1 MCRPR
6 ARRCGA
12 TVTRKWRER
21 VQKVFEMNER
31 RRSRHRSYP
40 ASFRAKPSFHESE
53 GSDTRK
59 NQSEFSTALTPGN
72 LSRQKSPRLPQTGI
86 VRKCAADAKERTR
99 PALPPGRIQVPYSG
113 ASRGSPPLALARRVA
128 RARASLSAGVSES
141 PEDVGGV
148 EFPRRGGA
156 HGEQRGRTRAGVG
169 RAHGHAAQGV
179 QVRRAS
185 PVFFPPRRAAD
196 EPRRWAH
203 GEAAPAPTVSD
214 PTDLPLHPL
223 HAPGRRRAAAAGC
236 ASSEKT
242 TSVSARR
249 DPPTHPPR
257 RRLAERRQIPSP
269 FTRSAS
275 PPVNSVPLPGLN

>member
-113 ASRGSPPLALARRVA
+113 ATRGSPPLALAHRVA
-128 RARASLSAGVSES
+128 RARASLSAGASES

-179 QVRRAS
+179 QVRPFSGADGGPFS
-185 PVFFPPRRAAD
+185 HHTRRF
-196 EPRRWAH
+196 
-203 GEAAPAPTVSD
+203 
-214 PTDLPLHPL
+214 
-223 HAPGRRRAAAAGC
+223 
-236 ASSEKT
+236 
-242 TSVSARR
+242 SARR
-249 DPPTHPPR
+249 VGPITRMRRSFDGLTRTPPSSSHASLTRHQDHRVRTRGAVPP
-257 RRLAERRQIPSP
+257 
-269 FTRSAS
+269 
-275 PPVNSVPLPGLN
+275 G

>member
-21 VQKVFEMNER
+21 VQKVFELNER

-128 RARASLSAGVSES
+128 RARASLSAGASES

-185 PVFFPPRRAAD
+185 PVFTRA
-196 EPRRWAH
+196 E
-203 GEAAPAPTVSD
+203 
-214 PTDLPLHPL
+214 
-223 HAPGRRRAAAAGC
+223 
-236 ASSEKT
+236 
-242 TSVSARR
+242 
-249 DPPTHPPR
+249 PPTTATMGVR
-257 RRLAERRQIPSP
+257 RGGAGPDGIGPD
-269 FTRSAS
+269 
-275 PPVNSVPLPGLN
+275 